1 MVKPAVVLFRK
12 ELRQNG
18 FIYLF
23 PFIVICTASIF
34 QKILSQILTLSWAKN
49 FAVAIPVALAF
60 TYALQAFDLEES
72 NQTRDFLVTKPL
84 SISLIILIKFFTG
97 LLILL
102 PLTIIWQLTLIPNL
116 IQWPD
121 LFNPN
126 SFWFL
131 AYLLMVII
139 VYSISFTIAAWIKGP
154 KKLLAAILAST
165 IGVTWFFFG
174 WLEFLTQIYFASF
187 TETPLISIFI
197 VIVSLVPIII
207 LTKGLLIT
215 VHGQFLN
222 HTPSDILRRIKL
234 YFLLLLFPL
243 LFYAANLMHI
253 PEILPFKSLL
263 ACLNG
268 SEEPFLAVDIAKQP
282 EDNLYALT
290 DVRGRLGIAKRGQNP
305 TVIYQGEKEEG
316 NLLSKLIWSPDGA
329 KIAFNENG
337 MIKVLDPSQQE
348 PISLISGD
356 VAFWSPDSKVLLIAK
371 KVNTIHD
378 PAAGYPVPYNF
389 YRLSYISLDTKAVY
403 EFKEN
408 LSFPGSSMFWHSSR
422 NIILA
427 VTDLWEIAV
436 MNLNSGKVEMLKIPA
451 PKYEPIFLTE
461 ITPYDNDTYRI
472 AVFTDIKKLGN
483 SNFRYNLFLYN
494 FAINDNTLK
503 LIADLKNLSYQ
514 DLIINA
520 ENGQIWASNT
530 FGAYRRIKLPRGGY
544 DVQ

>member
-1 MVKPAVVLFRK
+1 MVKPAIILFRK

-23 PFIVICTASIF
+23 PFIVICAALTF
-34 QKILSQILTLSWAKN
+34 QKILSQMLSVSWAKN

-72 NQTRDFLVTKPL
+72 DQTRDFLVTRPL

-102 PLTIIWQLTLIPNL
+102 PLTFVWQLTLIPGL

-121 LFNPN
+121 LFNLN

-154 KKLLAAILAST
+154 KKLLIAILVST
-165 IGVTWFFFG
+165 IGVIWFFYG
-174 WLEFLTQIYFASF
+174 WLEFLTHVYFTSF
-187 TETPLISIFI
+187 TESRLISMII

-207 LTKGLLIT
+207 LIKGLLVMI
-215 VHGQFLN
+215 HGQLLN
-222 HTPSDILRRIKL
+222 LTLSDILRRIKP
-234 YFLLLLFPL
+234 YFLLLFFPL
-243 LFYAANLMHI
+243 LFYAANLTHI

-268 SEEPFLAVDIAKQP
+268 SEEPFIAVDIAKQP
-282 EDNLYALT
+282 KENLYALT
-290 DVRGRLGIAKRGQNP
+290 DIRGRLGMAKRGQNP
-305 TVIYQGEKEEG
+305 TIIYQGEKKEG
-316 NLLSKLIWSPDGA
+316 NLLSTLIWSPDGG

-337 MIKVLDPSQQE
+337 IIKVLDLSQQE
-348 PISLISGD
+348 PMSLISGD
-356 VAFWSPDSKVLLIAK
+356 IAFWSPDSKVLLIAK
-371 KVNTIHD
+371 KINTIHD
-378 PAAGYPVPYNF
+378 PAAGYRVPYNF

-436 MNLNSGKVEMLKIPA
+436 MNLNNGKVEMLKIPV

-461 ITPYDNDTYRI
+461 ITPYDNDSYRI
-472 AVFTDIKKLGN
+472 AVFTDINKLGN
-483 SNFRYNLFLYN
+483 SNFRYNLFLYD
-494 FAINDNTLK
+494 FAIKDQTLK
-503 LIADLKNLSYQ
+503 LITNLKKLSYQ

-520 ENGQIWASNT
+520 ENGQIWASNS
-530 FGAYRRIKLPRGGY
+530 FGAYRQIKFPRGGY
-544 DVQ
+544 DAP

>member
-1 MVKPAVVLFRK
+1 MVKPAIILFRK

-23 PFIVICTASIF
+23 PFIVICAALAF
-34 QKILSQILTLSWAKN
+34 QKTFSQMLSVSWAKN

-84 SISLIILIKFFTG
+84 PVPLIILIKFFTG

-102 PLTIIWQLTLIPNL
+102 PLTFIWHLTLIPGL

-121 LFNPN
+121 LLNLN

-131 AYLLMVII
+131 AYLLMVTI

-154 KKLLAAILAST
+154 KKLLIAILVST
-165 IGVTWFFFG
+165 IGVIWFFFG
-174 WLEFLTQIYFASF
+174 WLQFLTHIYFASF
-187 TETPLISIFI
+187 TEIPLISTII
-197 VIVSLVPIII
+197 AIVSLVPIII
-207 LTKGLLIT
+207 LIKGLLVMI
-215 VHGQFLN
+215 HSQFLN
-222 HTPSDILRRIKL
+222 LTPSDIIHRIKP

-243 LFYAANLMHI
+243 LFYAANLIHV

-282 EDNLYALT
+282 EDDLYALT
-290 DVRGRLGIAKRGQNP
+290 DIRGRLGIAKRGQNP

-316 NLLSKLIWSPDGA
+316 NLLSKLIWSPDGG

-337 MIKVLDPSQQE
+337 IIKVLDPSLQE
-348 PISLISGD
+348 PINLITGD
-356 VAFWSPDSKVLLIAK
+356 IAFWSPDSKVLLIAK
-371 KVNTIHD
+371 KINTIHD
-378 PAAGYPVPYNF
+378 PAAGYRVPYSF
-389 YRLSYISLDTKAVY
+389 YRLSYISIDTKAVY

-408 LSFPGSSMFWHSSR
+408 LSFPGSSMFWHSSQ

-436 MNLNSGKVEMLKIPA
+436 MNLNNGKVEILKIPT

-461 ITPYDNDTYRI
+461 ITPYNNDTYRI

-483 SNFRYNLFLYN
+483 NNFRYNLFLYD
-494 FAINDNTLK
+494 FATKDKSLK
-503 LIADLKNLSYQ
+503 LIANLKNFSYQ

-520 ENGQIWASNT
+520 EKGQIWASNS
-530 FGAYRRIKLPRGGY
+530 FGAYRQIKIPRGGY
-544 DVQ
+544 DVP